1 MGFLKG
7 LGLAVISILLLLSL
21 LVLAV
26 GVTLNFTVLN
36 PGFVNRQIDDLDV
49 TALLS
54 EGITD
59 SPSANDLPQAI
70 RDFLDHQLSDYSE
83 ELKAA
88 VKEANNRFY
97 DYLLGRTDTLDLKM
111 VFGETILDP
120 ELIYSLADKINWPD
134 LADELIRKEVE
145 ENGGI
150 DPAFT
155 YLLDYVDDAA
165 VKLEPWFKDTLRG
178 IVPPVHDYLLGQS
191 QTLDV
196 HISLVVP
203 AEVLYET
210 LFDVFSRFPPPEFA
224 NMTPTQ
230 RQLAFNAFFFFELI
244 PTLPTEINIDSAFFS
259 GAPQDL
265 NQAFADLNTEV
276 DRVKSDITTYWIVFY
291 GLILFVLVLLG
302 LAFLITGRVKKALL
316 FGGVIFFAFG
326 LIGFV
331 SAMVA
336 NSMAPGFDFGGVPA
350 AVEVWLPGV
359 VQNALRPFLF
369 FSIGA
374 GVLGIAGI
382 LGSVLMHPHPPQ
394 PPAVQPSGTPAS

>member
-7 LGLAVISILLLLSL
+7 LGLAVISILLFLSL
-21 LVLAV
+21 LLLAV

-59 SPSANDLPQAI
+59 SPSANELPQAI
-70 RDFLDHQLSDYSE
+70 REFLNNELPDYSE

-97 DYLLGRTDTLDLKM
+97 DYLLGRAGTLDLKV

-120 ELIYSLADKINWPD
+120 ELIYSLADKINWPN
-134 LADELIRKEVE
+134 LADELIRKEIA

-150 DPAFT
+150 DPAFV
-155 YLLDYVDDAA
+155 YLLDYIDDAA
-165 VKLEPWFKDTLRG
+165 VKLEPWFKDSLRE

-196 HISLVVP
+196 HVSLEEP
-203 AEVLYET
+203 ALVLYET

-224 NMTPTQ
+224 NLTPAQ
-230 RQLAFNAFFFFELI
+230 RQLAFNAFFFFELL
-244 PTLPTEINIDSAFFS
+244 PNLPTEINIDSAFFS
-259 GAPQDL
+259 GAPQSL
-265 NQAFADLNTEV
+265 NQVFADLKTEV
-276 DRVKSDITTYWIVFY
+276 DRVKGYISTYWMVFY
-291 GLILFVLVLLG
+291 GLILFVIVLLG
-302 LAFLITGRVKKALL
+302 MAFLITGRVKKALL
-316 FGGVIFFAFG
+316 FGGIIFFVFG

-336 NSMAPGFDFGGVPA
+336 NSMAPGFDFGGVPI

-394 PPAVQPSGTPAS
+394 PFSQQELPLRSG